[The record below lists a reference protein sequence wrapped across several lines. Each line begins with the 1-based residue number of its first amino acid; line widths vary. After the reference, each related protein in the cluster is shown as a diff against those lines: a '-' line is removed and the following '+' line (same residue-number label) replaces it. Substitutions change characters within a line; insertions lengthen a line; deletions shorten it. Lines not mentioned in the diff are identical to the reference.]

1 MCSNQFHWRTEYDE
15 HVVAA
20 TAAAKNY
27 SAARRGSDTSA
38 AAAAIA
44 TSLSALGSSRAI
56 LIPGDEKQ
64 VLLGKY
70 QSSTLLKPSAPRHAA
85 ATVPPRTVQ
94 ASLVRA
100 WDCGGTDRPA
110 VSPAAAPCA
119 PPHTAPLL
127 PLLLGWSRAVIPGL
141 P

>member
-20 TAAAKNY
+20 TAAAAAAKNY
-27 SAARRGSDTSA
+27 SAARKGSDTSA

-70 QSSTLLKPSAPRHAA
+70 QSSTLLKPSAPRHTAA
-85 ATVPPRTVQ
+85 IVPPRTVQ

-100 WDCGGTDRPA
+100 WDRGGTDRPA
-110 VSPAAAPCA
+110 VSPVAA
-119 PPHTAPLL
+119 